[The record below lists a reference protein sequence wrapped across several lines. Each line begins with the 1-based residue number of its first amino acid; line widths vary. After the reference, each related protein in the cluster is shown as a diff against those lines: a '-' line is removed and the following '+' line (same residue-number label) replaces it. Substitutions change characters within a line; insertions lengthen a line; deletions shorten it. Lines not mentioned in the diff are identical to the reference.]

1 MESRNVSRRT
11 IYNRIENGQLETIKE
26 KNKTYIIKENLN
38 KPIKKIIT
46 QVISTNCLNLNDL
59 EELEKNIS
67 LLKSYYEILKDF
79 DYNFLKERL
88 SSIEKSLINFVMEVN
103 KSSEKVNIKT
113 DKFIEDI
120 IKKLNELEDKNN
132 NFLENFILVNEQ
144 NNSFFKENI
153 ENIENKF
160 KNIEKKLEKFDILEE
175 KFDELIKTSDS
186 KKSFALFKK

>member
-46 QVISTNCLNLNDL
+46 QVISNNCLNLNDL

-103 KSSEKVNIKT
+103 KSTEKVNIKT

>member
-46 QVISTNCLNLNDL
+46 QVISNNCLNLYVL

>member
-1 MESRNVSRRT
+1 MVM
-11 IYNRIENGQLETIKE
+11 
-26 KNKTYIIKENLN
+26 
-38 KPIKKIIT
+38 
-46 QVISTNCLNLNDL
+46 

>member
-46 QVISTNCLNLNDL
+46 QVISNNCLNLNDL

-186 KKSFALFKK
+186 KKSFTLFKK

>member
-38 KPIKKIIT
+38 KPIKKIVT
-46 QVISTNCLNLNDL
+46 QVISNECLNLN
-59 EELEKNIS
+59 ELDELHSNIS
-67 LLKSYYEILKDF
+67 LLKYYYEILNDF

-88 SSIEKSLINFVMEVN
+88 SSIEKSLINFVMDAN
-103 KSSEKVNIKT
+103 NSNEKINIKT
-113 DKFIEDI
+113 DNSKEEI
-120 IKKLNELEDKNN
+120 INKLNEIEKKNNDFLEGFILINEENN
-132 NFLENFILVNEQ
+132 NF
-144 NNSFFKENI
+144 FKKNI

-160 KNIEKKLEKFDILEE
+160 KNIESKLEKLDVLEE
-175 KFDELIKTSDS
+175 KLEELIKTSDS

>member
-46 QVISTNCLNLNDL
+46 QVISNNCLNLNDL

>member
-46 QVISTNCLNLNDL
+46 QVISNNCLNLNDL
-59 EELEKNIS
+59 GELEKNIS

>member
-46 QVISTNCLNLNDL
+46 QVISNNCLNLNDL

-160 KNIEKKLEKFDILEE
+160 KNIEKKLEKFDIL
-175 KFDELIKTSDS
+175 
-186 KKSFALFKK
+186 

>member
-46 QVISTNCLNLNDL
+46 QVISNNCLNLNDL

-120 IKKLNELEDKNN
+120 IKKLNELEEKNN

>member
-46 QVISTNCLNLNDL
+46 QVISNNCLNLNDL

-144 NNSFFKENI
+144 NNSFF
-153 ENIENKF
+153 
-160 KNIEKKLEKFDILEE
+160 
-175 KFDELIKTSDS
+175 
-186 KKSFALFKK
+186 

>member
-1 MESRNVSRRT
+1 
-11 IYNRIENGQLETIKE
+11 
-26 KNKTYIIKENLN
+26 
-38 KPIKKIIT
+38 
-46 QVISTNCLNLNDL
+46 
-59 EELEKNIS
+59 
-67 LLKSYYEILKDF
+67 
-79 DYNFLKERL
+79 
-88 SSIEKSLINFVMEVN
+88 MEVN

-160 KNIEKKLEKFDILEE
+160 KNIEKKLEKCDILEE
-175 KFDELIKTSDS
+175 KCDELIKTSDS

>member
-46 QVISTNCLNLNDL
+46 QVISNNCLNLNDL

-120 IKKLNELEDKNN
+120 IKKLN
-132 NFLENFILVNEQ
+132 
-144 NNSFFKENI
+144 
-153 ENIENKF
+153 
-160 KNIEKKLEKFDILEE
+160 
-175 KFDELIKTSDS
+175 
-186 KKSFALFKK
+186 